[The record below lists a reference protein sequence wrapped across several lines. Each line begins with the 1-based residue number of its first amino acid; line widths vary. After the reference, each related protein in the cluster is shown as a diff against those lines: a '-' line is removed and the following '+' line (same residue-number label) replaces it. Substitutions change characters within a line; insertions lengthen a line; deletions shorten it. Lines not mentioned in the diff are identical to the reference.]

1 MTQSAESTTVSP
13 SVPDRLLAEATR
25 LFAQRGFDRVSVQEL
40 VEAAGVTK
48 GAMYHYFTSKD
59 DLLFAIYQRVLQLQM
74 SRLAQIVER
83 GGDVTER
90 LHAAAADVV
99 KTTVDNLDDMVI
111 FFRSLHML
119 SPDRQREVRKERR
132 AYHELFRSLVE
143 EGMREGVFQDNIPA
157 DIVVNYFFGSIH
169 HLSMWYRADGELDGA
184 QLGEYYADLLLA
196 SLRAD

>member
-1 MTQSAESTTVSP
+1 MTQSVESKTVSP

-59 DLLFAIYQRVLQLQM
+59 DLLFAVYQRVLKLQM
-74 SRLAQIVER
+74 SRLRQVVEG

-99 KTTVDNLDDMVI
+99 RTTVDNLDDMVI

-119 SPDRQREVRKERR
+119 SPGRQREVRRERR
-132 AYHELFRSLVE
+132 KYHELFRSLIE
-143 EGMREGVFQDNIPA
+143 EGMSEGVFHDKIPA
-157 DIVVNYFFGSIH
+157 DIVVNYFFGAVH
-169 HLSMWYRADGELDGA
+169 HLSMWYRSDGELSGA
-184 QLGEYYADLLLA
+184 QLGAHYADLLLA
-196 SLRAD
+196 SLRTD